1 MMKIANILELL
12 IAMALIY
19 FLFSTL
25 VSVAFEWYSY
35 KTQKRGR
42 FLYQTLIDLLNDPV
56 NQSYGATLYA
66 HFSIDKLKKNKDSYP
81 QYIASNMF
89 ADALI
94 DIIGTQSESIAFEH
108 QFVGDGSKNLRK
120 VVLVEN
126 RTEDPFE
133 RFKKGVDKMNYSP
146 LKSQLRAFYEKS
158 NDYESLKKRIQ
169 EWFDD
174 YMARV
179 SGWYKLKT
187 KRTLFII
194 SLLVSLIFNIDS
206 IALVKKINSDD
217 DLRKN
222 LVILAEK
229 KAYKK
234 DIKLMAPDSLNTN
247 KSYSVV
253 LRQLKESKIL
263 KDDIDKLYLQRT
275 DSIVREIEDNSI
287 PIGYH
292 GFVDIRKTHGQGALW
307 IWICGILLSSFSLS
321 FGAPFWFEIMV
332 KAINIRRSGIKPS

>member
-1 MMKIANILELL
+1 
-12 IAMALIY
+12 
-19 FLFSTL
+19 
-25 VSVAFEWYSY
+25 
-35 KTQKRGR
+35 
-42 FLYQTLIDLLNDPV
+42 
-56 NQSYGATLYA
+56 
-66 HFSIDKLKKNKDSYP
+66 
-81 QYIASNMF
+81 
-89 ADALI
+89 
-94 DIIGTQSESIAFEH
+94 
-108 QFVGDGSKNLRK
+108 
-120 VVLVEN
+120 
-126 RTEDPFE
+126 
-133 RFKKGVDKMNYSP
+133 MNYSP